1 MDELLKLSDKD
12 LINHKRV
19 VEAYWKLKGETPEHQ
34 WEPTRFGEIC
44 KRCKVHDFEQHTSR
58 CKVPGPVEVVAF
70 AMRNACYN
78 EGDDYPHY
86 RWRMILHEIC
96 AYHAHCRIST
106 EAAPKQWII
115 AAVLAWEE
123 SQE

>member
-1 MDELLKLSDKD
+1 MDELLKLSDRD

-19 VEAYWKLKGETPEHQ
+19 VETYWKLKGETPEHQ

-44 KRCKVHDFEQHTSR
+44 KRCKVHDFEQHPSR

-70 AMRNACYN
+70 AMRDACITRDIS
-78 EGDDYPHY
+78 GTPIDWLDCLS
-86 RWRMILHEIC
+86 RILGHTTTGNILL
-96 AYHAHCRIST
+96 SD
-106 EAAPKQWII
+106 PKHWIV

-123 SQE
+123 SKK